1 MDLGSFIVIIY
12 KDAHFKCLGWIRMRL
27 NLKHIHWNWLNA
39 LSPDEW
45 PLIGWFEMTAAVDVM
60 YSNRNSDG
68 VSHVYWEYK
77 SKFIIEGIG
86 MWKCL
91 CNLPQV
97 ITTHE
102 FLWAN
107 RTAEV
112 LLTLKDIQK
121 LIFNW
126 NWFVLHYLLLRVL
139 CIISTLS
146 SFTLKSI
153 SFTYRMTFWWTKNIK
168 FHENETLQRKSKEN
182 SSDFGRHSTK
192 MKVISAEW
200 PIHETS

>member
-1 MDLGSFIVIIY
+1 MDSFIVIIY

-39 LSPDEW
+39 LSPDGW

-91 CNLPQV
+91 CNSPQV

-126 NWFVLHYLLLRVL
+126 NWFVFHYLLLRVL

-153 SFTYRMTFWWTKNIK
+153 SFTATNKKKYCFR
-168 FHENETLQRKSKEN
+168 FHCCHFSNC
-182 SSDFGRHSTK
+182 
-192 MKVISAEW
+192 
-200 PIHETS
+200 